1 MSNADN
7 GKNGPQLSRV
17 PLITSAALVG
27 GGTVLILA
35 GLAVGGGHLVW
46 ATRQWVR
53 EMEMPPS
60 ELAKIKWSQART
72 AVSAGAAAWQ
82 NGQDGQR
89 VTSESVS

>member
-7 GKNGPQLSRV
+7 GKNGPQLGRV
-17 PLITSAALVG
+17 PLITSAALLG
-27 GGTVLILA
+27 GGTVLVLA
-35 GLAVGGGHLVW
+35 GLVLGGGHLVW
-46 ATRQWVR
+46 ATRQWIR
-53 EMEMPPS
+53 EMDVPPS

-82 NGQDGQR
+82 NGQNGQQ